1 VDPRSEELSAQLA
14 RVALGDRAAFARV
27 YEMTH
32 AHLFSLAQRIL
43 SDRQWAED
51 VLQESFVNV
60 WKNASGYNASVSQ
73 PMTWLIS
80 IVRNRCLDALRAQ
93 GRRVQLVSNSP
104 EQNEES
110 GDSRISDVADE
121 SASPLELL
129 DAASDALHVR
139 GCMDTLDA
147 RVRQSLALAYYQGM
161 SNSEVAEHL
170 GSPLGSVKTWLRR
183 GLQQLRLCIESVAGE
198 RGTERSAR

>member
-1 VDPRSEELSAQLA
+1 LDPRSEELSAQLA
-14 RVALGDRAAFARV
+14 RVALSDRAAFARV
-27 YEMTH
+27 YELTH
-32 AHLFSLAQRIL
+32 AHLFGVAQRIL
-43 SDRQWAED
+43 NDRQWAED

-93 GRRVQLVSNSP
+93 GRRVHLVSNSS
-104 EQNEES
+104 ESNDES
-110 GDSRISDVADE
+110 GDARTIEVADD
-121 SASPLELL
+121 ASGPLELL
-129 DAASDALHVR
+129 DAATEAHRVR
-139 GCMDTLDA
+139 ACMDSLDA

-170 GSPLGSVKTWLRR
+170 ASPLGSVKTWLRR
-183 GLQQLRLCIESVAGE
+183 GLQQLKRCIESVAGE
-198 RGTERSAR
+198 RNAGSRAI